1 MMRTQTAAI
10 YLALAGTLLW
20 PASGTVAQ
28 AAAPGMQVA
37 QVAPDAA
44 PPAPHRPLR
53 RLRIYPRYQEDPEV
67 DPRYYPGPNA
77 VRDCVANYVEEH
89 RPSGTVIVPRM
100 HCFWRPG

>member
-10 YLALAGTLLW
+10 YLALAGNLFS
-20 PASGTVAQ
+20 PASGTQ
-28 AAAPGMQVA
+28 AASPGMQVA
-37 QVAPDAA
+37 QVAPDAV
-44 PPAPHRPLR
+44 PVAPHRPLR
-53 RLRIYPRYQEDPEV
+53 RLRIYPRYEEEPEV

>member
-20 PASGTVAQ
+20 PASGTMAQ
-28 AAAPGMQVA
+28 AAPSGMQVA
-37 QVAPDAA
+37 QVAPAAA
-44 PPAPHRPLR
+44 PAAPHRPLR

-77 VRDCVANYVEEH
+77 VRDCVANYIEEH